1 MRYFLG
7 PAQDTRYQPLSD
19 IFILASLS
27 YLARSDL
34 VDCDDYSSRETHEEM
49 VITVLLVVPD
59 LHTFIRKLLL
69 TSTEP
74 MLNYYRT
81 KSERESGCTGYE
93 LMFDQIFTKL
103 LEHREGLD
111 TGDGRSK
118 DHGMANMQIPV
129 VTQRAELNKTEMFH
143 RGLRGLQ
150 GATIDVY
157 SKLLYSVPDVSFSKT
172 AEGYVPPSMSSIG
185 VTDRFRI
192 GDCSTFIES
201 IDELYK
207 SIRKLFQRWTS
218 VPDIVDGID
227 APDAKISCLFP
238 PSILGSSSGNFVLSA
253 KDEEIPKDTKTASK
267 ELRIEFHRFYVTKME
282 QLLTTEYILTNRH
295 ISPYASLIS
304 FLNDVGGDRYFF
316 DE

>member
-118 DHGMANMQIPV
+118 DHEVSEDFKVLPLMYIQSYFIRF
-129 VTQRAELNKTEMFH
+129 QMFH
-143 RGLRGLQ
+143 SQRPQKVQTVTKTITVRQLLPFMAEQCDLLGRKAKAKAVGMLDLDNISAFILNCYSYGLARETYGFLQ
-150 GATIDVY
+150 SVIQELDAIKDTEYDEVVIPFLCNIATAWITSAVLERPTY
-157 SKLLYSVPDVSFSKT
+157 RRLLKHVLYSYLIKFVKSEPEVPEISRAPVACSCASPCKHCNNY
-172 AEGYVPPSMSSIG
+172 E
-185 VTDRFRI
+185 DRKYEER
-192 GDCSTFIES
+192 
-201 IDELYK
+201 
-207 SIRKLFQRWTS
+207 RK
-218 VPDIVDGID
+218 I
-227 APDAKISCLFP
+227 AHA
-238 PSILGSSSGNFVLSA
+238 
-253 KDEEIPKDTKTASK
+253 
-267 ELRIEFHRFYVTKME
+267 
-282 QLLTTEYILTNRH
+282 
-295 ISPYASLIS
+295 
-304 FLNDVGGDRYFF
+304 
-316 DE
+316 

>member
-1 MRYFLG
+1 M
-7 PAQDTRYQPLSD
+7 
-19 IFILASLS
+19 
-27 YLARSDL
+27 
-34 VDCDDYSSRETHEEM
+34 
-49 VITVLLVVPD
+49 LLVVPD
-59 LHTFIRKLLL
+59 PHTFIRKLLP

-74 MLNYYRT
+74 MLNSYRT

-93 LMFDQIFTKL
+93 LMFDQNFTKL

-111 TGDGRSK
+111 TEDGRSK
-118 DHGMANMQIPV
+118 DHGMANVQIPV
-129 VTQRAELNKTEMFH
+129 ITQHAELNKTEMSH

-150 GATIDVY
+150 GATIDTY
-157 SKLLYSVPDVSFSKT
+157 SKLPYSVPDVSFSNI
-172 AEGYVPPSMSSIG
+172 AEG
-185 VTDRFRI
+185 
-192 GDCSTFIES
+192 TFIES